1 MSCVAQIKILEIHQ
15 KEIFP
20 GEISVTISGC
30 ESGFWCWTQSQV
42 TTSHHSCVLVEHSF
56 PCTNGKST
64 EEQKKNTESDFI
76 ESVSFERLSDYLT
89 FVRLQYPAYQ
99 HATAQSRSS
108 PG

>member
-64 EEQKKNTESDFI
+64 EEQKKI
-76 ESVSFERLSDYLT
+76 QKVILLKVSLLKG
-89 FVRLQYPAYQ
+89 YPI
-99 HATAQSRSS
+99 T
-108 PG
+108 